1 MTHVE
6 SELASQPG
14 CWRRAVELVRA
25 GDRDGHRDGVA
36 AALPAP
42 GERVA
47 AVGCGTSW
55 HMAHAYAARREAAG
69 QGETD
74 AFPASEL
81 PDRAYDRVVAIS
93 RSGTTS
99 EVVEALGRVRGAR
112 TVALTAVAGSPVAV
126 RADDTVVL
134 DFAAERSVVQTRFAT
149 TALALLRASVGDDLD
164 GAIADATAAVAADAT
179 AGIPPPL
186 GPGPRRQVTFL
197 GRGWTVG
204 LAREAALKCCE
215 SAGAWAEAH
224 SAMEYRHGPIG
235 AAGPHTLVWC
245 LDAPPRGLAGEIAA
259 TGAQLEVA
267 RLDPLAELVRVQRFA
282 VASAQASGLDPDHPR
297 NLRYSVILE
306 A

>member
-1 MTHVE
+1 MAHVE
-6 SELASQPG
+6 SELASQPE
-14 CWRRAVELVRA
+14 CWRRAVDLVRDGDGDGGA
-25 GDRDGHRDGVA
+25 G

-55 HMAHAYAARREAAG
+55 HMARAYASRREAAG

-74 AFPASEL
+74 AFPASEM

-99 EVVEALGRVRGAR
+99 EVVEALDRVRGTR
-112 TVALTAVAGSPVAV
+112 TVALTAVPGSPVAA
-126 RADDTVVL
+126 RAVDTVVL

-149 TALALLRASVGDDLD
+149 TALALLRASLGDDLD
-164 GAIADATAAVAADAT
+164 GAIADATAAVAVDAA
-179 AGIPPPL
+179 AGLPPPL
-186 GPGPRRQVTFL
+186 RPGPGPRRQLTFL

-245 LDAPPRGLAGEIAA
+245 LDPPPPGLADEIVA